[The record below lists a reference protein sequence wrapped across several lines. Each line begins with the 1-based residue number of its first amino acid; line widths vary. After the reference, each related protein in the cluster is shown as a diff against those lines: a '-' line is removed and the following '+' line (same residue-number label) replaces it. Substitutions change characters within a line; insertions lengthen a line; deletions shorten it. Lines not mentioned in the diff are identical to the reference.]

1 LDGFDTN
8 WVDGTLP
15 QYAAYADLPPGQYR
29 FRVQASTNAGSWN
42 GTETQWSF
50 NVQPMF
56 YQTPW
61 FRALALLV
69 TVLVGTGAWRLS
81 IHRMR
86 RELGAVFAERLRL
99 SREIHDTL
107 LQNLVGLA
115 LDLTSISRR
124 VEPPEVRDQL
134 VSMRRQV
141 EEFVREVRQSIW
153 NLRSP
158 AIDRHGLVEAL
169 RAAGEQV
176 TSGKVRFTL
185 TVTGTPRPCSA
196 AIETHVLRIGHEA
209 VMNAVRHARADH
221 VRMALEFE
229 DTVLRLRVADDGCGL
244 AEGLAAQDPQ
254 HYGLTTMQ
262 ERAADV
268 GGRCRIES
276 GLESGVQV
284 TAEFPFVP
292 VR

>member
-1 LDGFDTN
+1 
-8 WVDGTLP
+8 
-15 QYAAYADLPPGQYR
+15 
-29 FRVQASTNAGSWN
+29 VQASTNAGSWN

-61 FRALALLV
+61 FRALALLA

-244 AEGLAAQDPQ
+244 AEGLAAQDLQ